1 MFTIPVILGST
12 RRGRQSPK
20 AARFIYDRM
29 RKTGKIETEI
39 LDLLEYN
46 FPIMEERLRF
56 RDDPPARLQEFAD
69 KIKNAGAVVVVSP
82 EYNSGYPGVLKNCI
96 DYLLPEFRRKPI
108 GIVSVSGGSFGGLN
122 ALAQLRLVFL
132 QMGALPIPARLPIL
146 KVKESFAD
154 DGTPVDAIYEKS
166 AASFIE
172 ELLWFA
178 EAVTV
183 QKNKS
188 S

>member
-1 MFTIPVILGST
+1 MFSIPIILGST

-20 AARFIYDRM
+20 VARFIFERM
-29 RKTGKIETEI
+29 KRTGKIETEI

-46 FPIMEERLRF
+46 FPMMEERLRL
-56 RDDPPARLQEFAD
+56 RDDPPPRLREFAD
-69 KIKNAGAVVVVSP
+69 TINRADAVVVVSP
-82 EYNSGYPGVLKNCI
+82 EYNGGYPGVLKNCI

-108 GIVSVSGGSFGGLN
+108 GIVSVSDGPFGGLN

-146 KVKESFAD
+146 KVKENFAD
-154 DGTPVDAIYEKS
+154 DGTPADPIYEKS

-172 ELLWFA
+172 ELLWFTQ
-178 EAVTV
+178 AVAV
-183 QKNKS
+183 QKNES